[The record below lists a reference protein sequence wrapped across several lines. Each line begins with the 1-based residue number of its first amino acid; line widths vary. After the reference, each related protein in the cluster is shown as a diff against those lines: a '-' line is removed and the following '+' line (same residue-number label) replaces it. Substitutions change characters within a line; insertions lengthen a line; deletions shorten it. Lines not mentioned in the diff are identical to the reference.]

1 MDGAT
6 KGSIEDET
14 FSADGATIIFRGANT
29 HPGFAFKKMGNALKV
44 SIYKKNQRILEI
56 DS

>member
-14 FSADGATIIFRGANT
+14 FSADGAVVTFTGSNT
-29 HPGFAFKKMGNALKV
+29 HPGYGHKKWPM
-44 SIYKKNQRILEI
+44 R
-56 DS
+56 